1 MDYESQ
7 FALEVVTVGSMTVA
21 GSAILNSTKLHPT
34 LKIFLVGAMIHVF
47 CEASGI
53 NAWYIENG
61 AVTMLNRPYKKP
73 PPLPEYKSCS
83 YFIPS
88 SSSLEPCHIGSI
100 YDIEP
105 VSK

>member
-7 FALEVVTVGSMTVA
+7 FAIEVVTVGIMNVVGA
-21 GSAILNSTKLHPT
+21 AIINSPKLSPV
-34 LKIFLVGAMIHVF
+34 LKTFLVGAMIHVF
-47 CEASGI
+47 SEVSGI

-73 PPLPEYKSCS
+73 APLPEYKSCS